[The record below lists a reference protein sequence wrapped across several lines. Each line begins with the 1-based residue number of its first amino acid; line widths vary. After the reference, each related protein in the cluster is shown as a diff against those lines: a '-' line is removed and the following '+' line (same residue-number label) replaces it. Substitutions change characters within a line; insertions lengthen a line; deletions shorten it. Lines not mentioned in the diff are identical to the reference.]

1 MKRIGGYGDATAWTQ
16 GLDLSAESEFPE
28 IIDGEEAGN
37 DVFAKEVRNGAREAC
52 AERGVGG
59 SEDSGR
65 TGPGNG
71 TSGSG
76 VGERRRGR
84 RELVEAE
91 VRQDRRKDSGVGEE
105 RVIVDIGR
113 RRWRS

>member
-59 SEDSGR
+59 SKNSGR
-65 TGPGNG
+65 TGPGCG

-76 VGERRRGR
+76 VGERRRR
-84 RELVEAE
+84 RCELVEAE
-91 VRQDRRKDSGVGEE
+91 VRQDRRKEHGVGEE
-105 RVIVDIGR
+105 
-113 RRWRS
+113 

>member
-37 DVFAKEVRNGAREAC
+37 DVFAEEVWNGAREAC

-59 SEDSGR
+59 SKNSGR
-65 TGPGNG
+65 TGPGCG

-76 VGERRRGR
+76 VGERRRR
-84 RELVEAE
+84 RCELVEAE
-91 VRQDRRKDSGVGEE
+91 VRQDRRKERGVGEE
-105 RVIVDIGR
+105 
-113 RRWRS
+113 